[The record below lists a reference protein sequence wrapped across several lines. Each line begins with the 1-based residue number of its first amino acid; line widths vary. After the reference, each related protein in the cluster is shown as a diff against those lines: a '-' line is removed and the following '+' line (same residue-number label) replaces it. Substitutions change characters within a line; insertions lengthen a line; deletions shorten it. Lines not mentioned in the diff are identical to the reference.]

1 MKLEEL
7 INEHRHLLNQ
17 TDLQIWQF
25 IYNNKEKCKKMSI
38 YEIADQCCVS
48 RTTILRFAKKISL
61 GGYSELKAILKM
73 ETNTHKEEK
82 VDEVKALLSLY
93 KRVAEEMA
101 EKDFNSVCRLI
112 YNSNRIIGYGSGF
125 VQKNVVNEIK
135 RLFVNGG
142 ELIYILEGNA
152 EFNLLSNSLSKD
164 DLFIIVSLDGE
175 SEQVI
180 KIARELKLRSVP
192 FISITRLKD
201 NTLAS
206 LSTEK
211 IYITPYQFNLL
222 EDASIPPYESLI
234 IYYLVIEI
242 MYVKY
247 EKFKLE
253 QIRLE
258 KDLKPRA

>member
-7 INEHRHLLNQ
+7 VNEYRQQLNQ
-17 TDLQIWQF
+17 TDLQVWQF
-25 IYNNKEKCKKMSI
+25 IYNNKEKCKTMSI
-38 YEIADQCCVS
+38 YEMADHCCVS

-61 GGYSELKAILKM
+61 DGYSELKAILKM
-73 ETNTHKEEK
+73 EAGDQKEEK
-82 VDEVKALLSLY
+82 IDEVKALLGLY

-101 EKDFNSVCRLI
+101 DKDFTSVCRLI
-112 YNSNRIIGYGSGF
+112 YKAKRIIGYGSGF

-142 ELIYILEGNA
+142 DLIYILEGNA
-152 EFNLLSNSLSKD
+152 EFNLLSKKLTKD

-175 SEQVI
+175 SQQVI
-180 KIARELKLRSVP
+180 KMARELKLREIP

-222 EDASIPPYESLI
+222 D
-234 IYYLVIEI
+234 
-242 MYVKY
+242 
-247 EKFKLE
+247 
-253 QIRLE
+253 
-258 KDLKPRA
+258 